1 MSGKVLNIVVIGLGH
16 QSLEDHL
23 PAIQESKK
31 YNLVGVI
38 DIDEENAEKIAK
50 EYQTI
55 SAQTYSELKSKI
67 IIKIDVALVAVPHS
81 KYLKIIKE
89 VAADKIDIIKEKP
102 FAISLKEASDLKDI
116 VEENNISLFVTLQR
130 RYNPIFKSFE
140 QLVKRIGKI
149 YAIEARYT
157 MNIADLS
164 SGWRA
169 VKDVAY
175 GGALADMGYHYID
188 LLVWYFGLPD
198 SMTCKISTGNRKNQS
213 YDVEDTAFVDFS
225 YNDIANDNERVLGNL
240 VVSRVYP
247 EKDEYLVAYGS
258 DGSVSVKR
266 GELVRLDVAGQEVE
280 HLSRLGGWP
289 SAIIDQLE
297 DFHKKIIS
305 GEYKGKIIDE
315 YMKQVSFLEASYV
328 SAKTHK
334 AENPINYFNEL
345 KKG

>member
-1 MSGKVLNIVVIGLGH
+1 MNDKVLNVIVIGLGH

-23 PAIQESKK
+23 PAIRESKK

-38 DIDEENAEKIAK
+38 DIDEKRAEKIAK
-50 EYQTI
+50 EYNVI
-55 SAQTYSELKSKI
+55 SAQTYLELKSKI
-67 IIKIDVALVAVPHS
+67 SAKIDVALIAVPHS
-81 KYLKIIKE
+81 EYLKIIKE
-89 VAADKIDIIKEKP
+89 VATDKVDIIKEKP
-102 FAISLKEASDLKDI
+102 FAISSKEAFNLKNI
-116 VEENNISLFVTLQR
+116 VEANNISLFVTLQR

-140 QLVKRIGKI
+140 QLIKRIGKI

-175 GGALADMGYHYID
+175 GGALADMGYHYVD

-198 SMTCKISTGNRKNQS
+198 SITCKISTGNRKNQQ
-213 YDVEDTAFVDFS
+213 YNVEDTAFVDFS
-225 YNDIANDNERVLGNL
+225 YNDTANDNERILGSL
-240 VVSRVYP
+240 IVSRVYP

-258 DGSVSVKR
+258 NGSVFVKR
-266 GELVRLDVAGQEVE
+266 GELVRLDVTGHEVE
-280 HLSRLGGWP
+280 HLSRLCGWP

-297 DFHKKIIS
+297 DFYEKIIS
-305 GEYKGKIIDE
+305 SEHKGIIMDE

-328 SAKTHK
+328 SAKTHQ

>member
-169 VKDVAY
+169 GKRCGLRWSTSGY
-175 GGALADMGYHYID
+175 GVSLYRFIS
-188 LLVWYFGLPD
+188 LVLWASRFDNL
-198 SMTCKISTGNRKNQS
+198 Q
-213 YDVEDTAFVDFS
+213 DF
-225 YNDIANDNERVLGNL
+225 Y
-240 VVSRVYP
+240 
-247 EKDEYLVAYGS
+247 
-258 DGSVSVKR
+258 
-266 GELVRLDVAGQEVE
+266 
-280 HLSRLGGWP
+280 W
-289 SAIIDQLE
+289 
-297 DFHKKIIS
+297 
-305 GEYKGKIIDE
+305 
-315 YMKQVSFLEASYV
+315 
-328 SAKTHK
+328 
-334 AENPINYFNEL
+334 
-345 KKG
+345 

>member
-130 RYNPIFKSFE
+130 RYNPIFKF
-140 QLVKRIGKI
+140 
-149 YAIEARYT
+149 
-157 MNIADLS
+157 LS
-164 SGWRA
+164 
-169 VKDVAY
+169 
-175 GGALADMGYHYID
+175 
-188 LLVWYFGLPD
+188 
-198 SMTCKISTGNRKNQS
+198 N
-213 YDVEDTAFVDFS
+213 
-225 YNDIANDNERVLGNL
+225 
-240 VVSRVYP
+240 
-247 EKDEYLVAYGS
+247 
-258 DGSVSVKR
+258 
-266 GELVRLDVAGQEVE
+266 
-280 HLSRLGGWP
+280 
-289 SAIIDQLE
+289 
-297 DFHKKIIS
+297 
-305 GEYKGKIIDE
+305 
-315 YMKQVSFLEASYV
+315 
-328 SAKTHK
+328 
-334 AENPINYFNEL
+334 
-345 KKG
+345 

>member
-1 MSGKVLNIVVIGLGH
+1 MHGKILNIIVIGLGH

-23 PAIQESKK
+23 PAIRVSKK

-38 DIDEENAEKIAK
+38 DIDKEHAEKIVK
-50 EYQTI
+50 EYNAVF
-55 SAQTYSELKSKI
+55 AQTYSELKTKI
-67 IIKIDVALVAVPHS
+67 DIKIDVALIAVPHS
-81 KYLKIIKE
+81 EYLKIIKE

-102 FAISLKEASDLKDI
+102 FAVSLKEASELKNI
-116 VEENNISLFVTLQR
+116 VEQNDISLFVTLQR

-157 MNIADLS
+157 MNIADLA

-175 GGALADMGYHYID
+175 GGALADMGYHFID
-188 LLVWYFGLPD
+188 LIVWYFGLPD
-198 SMTCKISTGNRKNQS
+198 SVTCKVSTGNRVNQQ
-213 YDVEDTAFVDFS
+213 YNVEDTAFVDFS
-225 YNDIANDNERVLGNL
+225 YNDMAEDDERVLGNL

-247 EKDEYLVAYGS
+247 GKDEYLVAYGS

-266 GELVRLDVAGQEVE
+266 GEPIRLDVAGQEAE
-280 HLSRLGGWP
+280 HLLRLGGWP

-297 DFHKKIIS
+297 DFHEKIIS
-305 GEYKGKIIDE
+305 KNYKGKIIDD
-315 YMKQVSFLEASYV
+315 YMEQVSFLEASYI
-328 SAKTHK
+328 SAETHK
-334 AENPINYFNEL
+334 AENPIKYFKQL